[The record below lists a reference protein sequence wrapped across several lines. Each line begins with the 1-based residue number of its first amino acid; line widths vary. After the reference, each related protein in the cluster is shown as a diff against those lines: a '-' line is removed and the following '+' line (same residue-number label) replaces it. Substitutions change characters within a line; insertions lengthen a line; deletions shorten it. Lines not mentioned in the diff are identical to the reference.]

1 MRLWILAG
9 MLVVASA
16 GSVLAQEDAAFRK
29 WCLPCHDAGPDA
41 KIKLGPPLNGIDGR
55 KAGTYNGYNYSDAM
69 KNSGITWGE
78 AVFKEYIS
86 NPMQKVGTA
95 ISRTDAV
102 SAGLRPSRS
111 PTYPKTTPPRGR
123 TTKPEANTA
132 NVASSEAVGSSAGK
146 KWRAMSGAKTP

>member
-86 NPMQKVGTA
+86 NPMQKVVGTRMA
-95 ISRTDAV
+95 FAGVRDEAERDALWNYLKQFD
-102 SAGLRPSRS
+102 AD
-111 PTYPKTTPPRGR
+111 
-123 TTKPEANTA
+123 
-132 NVASSEAVGSSAGK
+132 GK
-146 KWRAMSGAKTP
+146 KK